1 MNRQEFV
8 VQETGAQDRSQV
20 CDFVVCQW
28 GAEQMVVHGESFC
41 LPDFPGLMVRENG
54 QITALLIYRRGVHMW
69 EILSLD
75 SLRPNRGAATSL
87 ILALEQKARASGCDT
102 LTVTTTNDNL
112 HALRFYQKRGFDL
125 MALHRFAVDEARKQK
140 PQIPLSGMDG
150 IPIHH
155 EIELVKSLDQ
165 KKEVT
170 SGDICDQG

>member
-1 MNRQEFV
+1 
-8 VQETGAQDRSQV
+8 
-20 CDFVVCQW
+20 
-28 GAEQMVVHGESFC
+28 
-41 LPDFPGLMVRENG
+41 
-54 QITALLIYRRGVHMW
+54 
-69 EILSLD
+69 
-75 SLRPNRGAATSL
+75 
-87 ILALEQKARASGCDT
+87 
-102 LTVTTTNDNL
+102 
-112 HALRFYQKRGFDL
+112 